1 MFHYII
7 IKNVECVHTDNIHV
21 HVLTINRALI
31 LMSIFI
37 IDIDLDI
44 YKISSS
50 KISR

>member
-31 LMSIFI
+31 
-37 IDIDLDI
+37 DVNI
-44 YKISSS
+44 YD
-50 KISR
+50 RYRPRYV